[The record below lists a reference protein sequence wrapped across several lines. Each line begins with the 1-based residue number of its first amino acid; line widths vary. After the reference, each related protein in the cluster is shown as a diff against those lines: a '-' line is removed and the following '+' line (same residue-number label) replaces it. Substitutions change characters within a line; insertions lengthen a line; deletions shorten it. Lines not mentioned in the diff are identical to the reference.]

1 MTHFFVRLFFSFHFC
16 DYFHTMSWQR
26 EADEKEF
33 LNKRPLRWFV
43 LVSGRITTVC
53 RGLYSAR
60 PAIYHSKS
68 KMIDTHTNI
77 DIEIFFPD
85 SFSYLTGLNVCDVF
99 RNNQQRCWKWFI
111 QRCWWRR
118 SWFINERGKSKDY
131 SFFALLVLRLW
142 LFHFV
147 MIVFLLLSGNVLLI
161 LLSFQ
166 LMGQGIE
173 AWVYG
178 DGYFQKPS
186 LSSYMTQY
194 ISTVTTYV
202 GLQSQKCLLAVL
214 SNMQPT
220 QQK

>member
-68 KMIDTHTNI
+68 KIKDTHTNI

-85 SFSYLTGLNVCDVF
+85 SFLIWMGWTSVTCFGTINNGVGNDSFKDADGVGVGLSTNVENRKIILF
-99 RNNQQRCWKWFI
+99 
-111 QRCWWRR
+111 
-118 SWFINERGKSKDY
+118 SLS
-131 SFFALLVLRLW
+131 SFFVCGFSTLLW
-142 LFHFV
+142 LFFCCCLV
-147 MIVFLLLSGNVLLI
+147 MFYW
-161 LLSFQ
+161 F
-166 LMGQGIE
+166 
-173 AWVYG
+173 
-178 DGYFQKPS
+178 
-186 LSSYMTQY
+186 
-194 ISTVTTYV
+194 
-202 GLQSQKCLLAVL
+202 CCL
-214 SNMQPT
+214 SNWWG
-220 QQK
+220 KG